1 MNTRYIHNFFKH
13 DAFGGNTF
21 AMEIVDGKL
30 FVGVAHCSDKDPYN
44 KAVGRDI
51 ATSYLD
57 ELKMKYRE
65 DGVEIITIG
74 SDIPSMSKITGFVVD
89 DSVMYHL
96 LIMEGFESGW
106 EEKVISHFVVDVL
119 DVDYMAIEG
128 AEMKNLLVRYY
139 NEIVDNIFER
149 AGRNYIENASE

>member
-1 MNTRYIHNFFKH
+1 MNTRYLHNFFKH
-13 DAFGGNTF
+13 DAFGGTTF
-21 AMEIVDGKL
+21 AMEIVNGKL
-30 FVGVAHCSDKDPYN
+30 FVGVAHCSVKDQYN

-51 ATSYLD
+51 AMSYLD

-74 SDIPSMSKITGFVVD
+74 SDIPSMRKITGFVVD
-89 DSVMYHL
+89 DSIMYHL
-96 LIMEGFESGW
+96 LIADSLCSNW

-139 NEIVDNIFER
+139 NEIVDNIFEN
-149 AGRNYIENASE
+149 GHKSYIEDTSC

>member
-30 FVGVAHCSDKDPYN
+30 FVGVAHCSVKDQYN
-44 KAVGRDI
+44 KAVGCDI

-74 SDIPSMSKITGFVVD
+74 SDIPSMRKITGFVVD
-89 DSVMYHL
+89 DSIMYHI
-96 LIMEGFESGW
+96 LIADSLCNNW
-106 EEKVISHFVVDVL
+106 EEKVVSHFVVDVL

-139 NEIVDNIFER
+139 NEIVDNIFEN
-149 AGRNYIENASE
+149 GHKSYIEDTSC

>member
-74 SDIPSMSKITGFVVD
+74 SDIPSMRKITGFVVD